1 MQHRTLKTS
10 GVMGMLLSM
19 VLGTSVYAAPI
30 GGQVVS
36 GNSTIKQGGNT
47 TTINQKS
54 QNTQINWQKFNVAK
68 NETVNFVQPNKSAV
82 ALNKV
87 IGSEASAIYG
97 KLNAN
102 GQVFLVNPNGI
113 LFGRTAS
120 VNVGG
125 LVASTLD
132 VKANEN
138 GKYIFEGSGGTITN
152 EGNLK
157 ANGNL
162 VLAASIVNNQGTIT
176 NNSGTTQ
183 LVAADKITLDT
194 GEAYTLT
201 VDKGALNAQINNGG
215 AIYGNDG
222 KVYLTAKGRDSLS
235 NAVINHT
242 GVIEANAVKTGA
254 GGKIILLSDMSTG
267 TTNVSGTLNAKGTT
281 GNGGFIETSGAKVKI
296 ADSAKISTASE
307 QGKYGTWLI
316 DPKNFTIGR
325 GLEDTE
331 TGISGTAL
339 GTKLASNN
347 IEIKT

>member
-1 MQHRTLKTS
+1 
-10 GVMGMLLSM
+10 
-19 VLGTSVYAAPI
+19 
-30 GGQVVS
+30 VS
-36 GNSTIKQGGNT
+36 GNSTINQGGNT

-87 IGSEASAIYG
+87 VGNDASAIYG
-97 KLNAN
+97 NLNAN

-113 LFGRTAS
+113 LFGKTAS

-132 VKANEN
+132 IKANEN
-138 GKYIFEGSGGTITN
+138 GKYTFEGSGGTITN

-194 GEAYTLT
+194 GEAYTIT

-254 GGKIILLSDMSTG
+254 GGKIILLSDMAQVQQT
-267 TTNVSGTLNAKGTT
+267 
-281 GNGGFIETSGAKVKI
+281 
-296 ADSAKISTASE
+296 
-307 QGKYGTWLI
+307 Y
-316 DPKNFTIGR
+316 P
-325 GLEDTE
+325 
-331 TGISGTAL
+331 AL
-339 GTKLASNN
+339 CMPRVQPVTVVLLRPAVLR
-347 IEIKT
+347 

>member
-10 GVMGMLLSM
+10 TVMGMLLSI
-19 VLGTSVYAAPI
+19 VLGTRVYAAPM

-36 GNSTIKQGGNT
+36 GNSTINQGGNT

-87 IGSEASAIYG
+87 VGNDASAIYG
-97 KLNAN
+97 NLNAN

-113 LFGRTAS
+113 LFGKTAS

-132 VKANEN
+132 IKANEN
-138 GKYIFEGSGGTITN
+138 GKYTFEGSGGTITN

-194 GEAYTLT
+194 GEAYTIT
-201 VDKGALNAQINNGG
+201 VDKGALN
-215 AIYGNDG
+215 
-222 KVYLTAKGRDSLS
+222 
-235 NAVINHT
+235 
-242 GVIEANAVKTGA
+242 E
-254 GGKIILLSDMSTG
+254 
-267 TTNVSGTLNAKGTT
+267 
-281 GNGGFIETSGAKVKI
+281 
-296 ADSAKISTASE
+296 
-307 QGKYGTWLI
+307 
-316 DPKNFTIGR
+316 IGR
-325 GLEDTE
+325 
-331 TGISGTAL
+331 
-339 GTKLASNN
+339 ASCR
-347 IEIKT
+347 ERV